1 MDLIAHYL
9 QQGFLFI
16 VPMIILLGLLIF
28 VHELGHFLV
37 AKYYGVKVEV
47 FSLGFG
53 KKLLQYKRG
62 DTNYVLALIPL
73 GGYVKMFGD
82 DPSVELPP
90 EQQGVAFLYKPVGQK
105 MAIVL
110 AGPLMNLFF
119 AILLFGAV
127 AMVGEPAMSPTT
139 GDILTGT
146 EAYAAGFRS
155 GDKIAKVNDQAVR
168 TWEDIK
174 RKVQGSAGEKLSFEV
189 LRSAPT
195 ASDTETVQIAASP
208 KKAANQDI
216 FSTEAFVGDIEGL
229 VNTSRATV
237 LGVIDPTSP
246 AHIAGLRTGDFV
258 TSLNEVDVSR
268 WRDFL
273 RVIEELRDSKELKF
287 KITRPLRANKTT
299 EDLLITLDPSG
310 LSRQDSAEQ
319 TLKAMG
325 IEYPAL
331 ILSEVVEDSPADAAG
346 LRAGDKI
353 LSINGQAM
361 ASWDQVLS
369 TITAYQRDSGALS
382 ITVQR
387 GSAEMSFE
395 VTPRLTKIMNPQ
407 GAEVER
413 FAVGIGSAYLV
424 NFPETFEL
432 RTLNPIQA
440 LMRGAALSWQWT
452 KVILVGL
459 VRLIQAKVSSKN
471 ISGVITIGREASN
484 AFQRGLSS
492 FLSIM
497 AIISINLFILNL
509 LPIPILDGGHIVFF
523 SIEALRGAPL
533 SMRKMEIAQQV
544 GLVLLIGLMAFAL
557 FNDVTRLLN

>member
-146 EAYAAGFRS
+146 EAYSAGFRS

-195 ASDTETVQIAASP
+195 ASATKTVQIAASP

-258 TSLNEVDVSR
+258 TSLNDVDVSR

-346 LRAGDKI
+346 LRPGDKI